1 MAAARHSVKS
11 TVLVRRPPLTVVLVW
26 LINDWCLVVPVWLCL
41 CVLAWVN
48 VIGCDYETIILSVS
62 VCMDYIWLQL

>member
-1 MAAARHSVKS
+1 MAAGARGSSQHRSRRMAAARHSVKS

-48 VIGCDYETIILSVS
+48 VIGCD
-62 VCMDYIWLQL
+62 